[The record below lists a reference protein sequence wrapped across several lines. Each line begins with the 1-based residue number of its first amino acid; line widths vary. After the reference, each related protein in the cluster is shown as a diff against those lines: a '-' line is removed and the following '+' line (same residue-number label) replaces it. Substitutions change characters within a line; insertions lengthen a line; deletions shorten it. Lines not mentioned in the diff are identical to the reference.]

1 MTQAFRS
8 MVIHQRT
15 CTNGHGDVFFCM
27 EHGDVFFCM
36 EHGDVFFCMEHGDV
50 FFCMEHGD
58 VFFWYAP
65 YLTESARPRKSG

>member
-36 EHGDVFFCMEHGDV
+36 EHGDVFF
-50 FFCMEHGD
+50 
-58 VFFWYAP
+58 WYAP